1 MASVCRGLSAAF
13 LRTSGRI
20 SGRVTLISRRARRD
34 GLRQSAQAQALR
46 NLHAMERRRTAL
58 QIEREILMAEIKQ
71 AKRQHSPVSS
81 IEAELRAVTTELLS
95 IG

>member
-1 MASVCRGLSAAF
+1 
-13 LRTSGRI
+13 
-20 SGRVTLISRRARRD
+20 
-34 GLRQSAQAQALR
+34 
-46 NLHAMERRRTAL
+46 MERRRTAL